1 MLLCPLAVFDLGL
14 SGPDSTV
21 RIERIVT
28 DLKGLIMRG
37 KRQDYT
43 ALVVLVERE
52 EQKPVTRTFEDRAQ
66 TRSVQRWT
74 FSEHWLQHL
83 HRWPLGTKYR
93 AIAAD
98 VAELTRRPVFRG
110 TDTTLV
116 VDRGGVGES
125 VYEQIASRVEGG
137 AVDLVGVT
145 ITGGKKVRPGGP
157 NHYRVP
163 KRDLV
168 AALQVA
174 VQNGEIKAASELELW
189 DTLRDELESFTAEIT
204 ETGHDSYEARQG
216 EHDDLVLA
224 LSLPVWLSGWW
235 RRRGN
240 STTLPPTVTFY

>member
-1 MLLCPLAVFDLGL
+1 MNDSDGRTSSFFIGLDL
-14 SGPDSTV
+14 
-21 RIERIVT
+21 
-28 DLKGLIMRG
+28 G

-43 ALVVLVERE
+43 ALTVLAERE
-52 EQKPVTRTFEDRAQ
+52 ERESVTRTYEDRGQAR
-66 TRSVQRWT
+66 TVQRWA

-83 HRWPLGTKYR
+83 QRWPLGTKYK

-110 TDTTLV
+110 TETTLV

-125 VYEQIASRVEGG
+125 VYEQIAERVRGG

-145 ITGGKKVRPGGP
+145 ITGGKNVTAAGP
-157 NHYRVP
+157 QHYRVP

-189 DTLRDELESFTAEIT
+189 ETLRGEMESFTAEIT
-204 ETGHDSYEARQG
+204 QTGHDTYAARQG

-224 LSLPVWLSGWW
+224 LAMPVWLSDW
-235 RRRGN
+235 RRRRAE
-240 STTLPPTVTFY
+240 SKIPPSVSL